1 MAKSLEIAE
10 YYELVALHKAL
21 HVARFSRDPMI
32 PWLSG
37 SPYLADIANRIVNTL
52 ANMEVER
59 GKPER
64 AKNWQMRIDPNGEV
78 WRIAVNNA
86 AVDSDIWNSQTH
98 QQKVDLARIF
108 LSPFTFT
115 DEMIELFIDQVNDQA
130 NTTF

>member
-1 MAKSLEIAE
+1 MAKSLEITQ

-37 SPYLADIANRIVNTL
+37 SPYLADIAKRIVNTL
-52 ANMEVER
+52 AIMEAER

-64 AKNWQMRIDPNGEV
+64 AKDWQMTIDPNGEL
-78 WRIAVNNA
+78 WRIAINNA
-86 AVDSDIWNSQTH
+86 AADSDSWNSQTH
-98 QQKVDLARIF
+98 QQKIDLARIF

-115 DEMIELFIDQVNDQA
+115 DEMIELFIEQANGKA